1 VGAARP
7 LGGVVMTK
15 KERERLIK
23 WGEAYRANC
32 PCEDCRK
39 YLQMA
44 AELRRTS
51 DYDQLQARLDA
62 AENLLRVCAAR
73 EEGSEDFFDAEINS
87 FLAATSE
94 GAKHPPGPVSK
105 SQAKRFAALDIP
117 YADPGIEVGATTH
130 RRVR

>member
-1 VGAARP
+1 
-7 LGGVVMTK
+7 MTK
-15 KERERLIK
+15 KERERLIE

-39 YLQMA
+39 FLQMA

-51 DYDQLQARLDA
+51 DYDEVKVRLDA
-62 AENLLRVCAAR
+62 AWKLVVEWSANQNWTPAPVGQMYAICASAL
-73 EEGSEDFFDAEINS
+73 ANA
-87 FLAATSE
+87 LAATSE
-94 GAKHPPGPVSK
+94 GAKHPPSPVSK
-105 SQAKRFAALDIP
+105 SQEKRFAALDIP